1 MLRNRFNRFAFFFTG
16 TIAMQDKSD
25 ATNFSPFNVPLG
37 DGREVLV
44 REITED
50 DKAGLVAAFNK
61 LSADARY
68 ARFMAAMQ
76 QLPEAMLEHA
86 THPSVER
93 EFALVA
99 LATENKVS
107 SIVAGARY
115 AAAPGSDTC
124 EFAVTVADDWHRLGL
139 ASRLLGTLIEIA
151 RSRGYRCM
159 EGYVLSSN
167 TAMRRL
173 AKRFGFADLACPDD
187 ATLRVVTL
195 AL

>member
-1 MLRNRFNRFAFFFTG
+1 MQNQPNATIFVPFT
-16 TIAMQDKSD
+16 
-25 ATNFSPFNVPLG
+25 VVLH

-44 REITED
+44 REIAED
-50 DKAGLVAAFNK
+50 DKVGLMAAFSK

-76 QLPEAMLEHA
+76 QLPETMLEQA
-86 THPSVER
+86 THPSAER

-99 LATENKVS
+99 IATEEKGS
-107 SIVAGARY
+107 SIVGGARY
-115 AAAPGSDTC
+115 AAAPGNDAC
-124 EFAVTVADDWHRLGL
+124 EFAVTVVDDWHGIGL
-139 ASRLLGTLIEIA
+139 ASRLLSALIDIA
-151 RSRGYRCM
+151 RRRGYRCM

-173 AKRFGFADLACPDD
+173 ARRLGFSDIPCPDD

>member
-1 MLRNRFNRFAFFFTG
+1 MNAAGRSTSRFSYG
-16 TIAMQDKSD
+16 TDAMQNKPA
-25 ATNFSPFNVPLG
+25 ATTFPAFTIILR
-37 DGREVLV
+37 DGRQVLV
-44 REITED
+44 REIAEA
-50 DKAGLVAAFNK
+50 DKAGLVAAFSR

-76 QLPEAMLEHA
+76 QLPDAMLEHA
-86 THPSVER
+86 THPAAER

-99 LATENKVS
+99 LANTEKTPA
-107 SIVAGARY
+107 IVGGARY
-115 AAAPGSDTC
+115 AAAAGSDTC
-124 EFAVTVADDWHRLGL
+124 EFAVTVVDDWHGLGL
-139 ASRLLGTLIEIA
+139 AGRLLGALIDVA
-151 RSRGYRCM
+151 RRRGYRCM

-173 AKRFGFADLACPDD
+173 ARRLGFADAPCPDD